1 MSTRRIDGRKNL
13 QMRSIEITPG
23 FLKFPAGSAVAEF
36 GNTRVLC
43 SASVLE
49 EVPPWMRAEKKTGG
63 WITGEYQMIPGS
75 TSERNRRETTK
86 IGGRTHEIQRLI
98 GRCLRGAV
106 NLEKLGA
113 RTIYIDCEVLDAD
126 GGTRCAGI
134 NGGMVALEMALAKLM
149 KDGLLKENP
158 LVSRIA
164 AVSVGMLGGKILLD
178 LCYEEDSKADVDMNV
193 VMNDKMEFIE
203 VQSTAEHCAFNE
215 KNLRDMLSAAKKGIK
230 EIFSK
235 FMKTVSRL

>member
-1 MSTRRIDGRKNL
+1 MRSDGRKNL
-13 QMRSIEITPG
+13 QLRNFEITPG
-23 FLKFPAGSAVAEF
+23 FLKFPAGSAVVEF

-49 EVPPWMRAEKKTGG
+49 EVPPWMRAEKKAGG
-63 WITGEYQMIPGS
+63 WVTGEYQMIPGS

-106 NLEKLGA
+106 DLQKLGA

-126 GGTRCAGI
+126 GGTRCAAV

-164 AVSVGMLGGKILLD
+164 AVSVGMLGGKVLLD

-203 VQSTAEHCAFNE
+203 VQSTAEHSAFNE
-215 KNLRDMLSAAKKGIK
+215 KNLLDMLSAAKKGIK
-230 EIFSK
+230 EIFG
-235 FMKTVSRL
+235 KTTSLKV